1 MMCIFHVLWQN
12 LYYWNLSSSHTTK
25 NPSLQDVTAPIE
37 NGELL
42 LRLSFPDQL
51 KLNFVAEKN
60 MQGAALAIDG
70 FMNMTDASWSAS
82 LCSMTIEGTRAGPHC
97 QWLLNGPFDEGL
109 TRAQKVEQLL
119 KIMIMN

>member
-1 MMCIFHVLWQN
+1 
-12 LYYWNLSSSHTTK
+12 
-25 NPSLQDVTAPIE
+25 
-37 NGELL
+37 
-42 LRLSFPDQL
+42 
-51 KLNFVAEKN
+51 

-82 LCSMTIEGTRAGPHC
+82 LCSMTIESTRAGPHC
-97 QWLLNGPFDEGL
+97 QWLLNAPFEEGL